1 MSETN
6 RVDGRPELRVLP
18 DDDAVAAA
26 AARSIADGLNA
37 AIEARGVAHWVTTGG
52 SAAPGIYH
60 HLARTP
66 LRDLV
71 DWSRVHVWWGDDRFV
86 PPDHPLSNVL
96 PFTQV
101 LLTSGGDE
109 EGGSPE
115 GADVGGHGD
124 GVRIPASQ
132 IHQVAITEAIAHAGG
147 AAWAATGYANA
158 IREHGPA
165 TDASPATL
173 PAFDVF
179 VVGVGPDGH
188 ILSVFPGS
196 AVWDSPALSVAVP
209 APTHIEPHVDR
220 VTMHPRAGRGGA
232 ARRRRVGGG
241 LEGRPCSGARGRATI
256 RVSSRSGP
264 RASARRPGSST
275 RPRPPTSRGPDPTLA
290 GALPRRPVAVR
301 RRPGRHVDRGVL
313 RGRGAAARA
322 RARHDRGPPHV
333 AGRRPGARDALAAA
347 RDRPARPRCLGRRSG
362 GRLFDRA
369 GARGPGR
376 GGRGRRGRRRRRAG
390 RRRRALAG
398 RADRA
403 RREPAHRGDPADRGL
418 RVGTAPGRRG
428 RHRPGA
434 GRAPPRGPRG
444 AATSTACSRGS

>member
-1 MSETN
+1 MSDAQGQ
-6 RVDGRPELRVLP
+6 DGMPSLRVLA

-26 AARSIADGLNA
+26 AAREIADGLNA
-37 AIEARGVAHWVTTGG
+37 AIAARGVGHWVTTGG

-60 HLARTP
+60 HLGRAP

-86 PPDHPLSNVL
+86 PADHPLSNVL

-147 AAWAATGYANA
+147 AAWAATGYANM

-165 TDASPATL
+165 IDASPASL

-179 VVGVGPDGH
+179 AVGVGPDGH

-196 AVWDSPALSVAVP
+196 AVWDSPALCTAVP

-220 VTMHPRAGRGGA
+220 VTMHPRLVAA
-232 ARRRRVGGG
+232 ARRVIVV
-241 LEGRPCSGARGRATI
+241 SAGASKAAVLGRAWTGDDARELPVRATRI
-256 RVSSRSGP
+256 DQATWILDEAAAADIP
-264 RASARRPGSST
+264 RA
-275 RPRPPTSRGPDPTLA
+275 
-290 GALPRRPVAVR
+290 
-301 RRPGRHVDRGVL
+301 
-313 RGRGAAARA
+313 
-322 RARHDRGPPHV
+322 
-333 AGRRPGARDALAAA
+333 
-347 RDRPARPRCLGRRSG
+347 
-362 GRLFDRA
+362 
-369 GARGPGR
+369 
-376 GGRGRRGRRRRRAG
+376 
-390 RRRRALAG
+390 
-398 RADRA
+398 
-403 RREPAHRGDPADRGL
+403 
-418 RVGTAPGRRG
+418 
-428 RHRPGA
+428 
-434 GRAPPRGPRG
+434 
-444 AATSTACSRGS
+444 